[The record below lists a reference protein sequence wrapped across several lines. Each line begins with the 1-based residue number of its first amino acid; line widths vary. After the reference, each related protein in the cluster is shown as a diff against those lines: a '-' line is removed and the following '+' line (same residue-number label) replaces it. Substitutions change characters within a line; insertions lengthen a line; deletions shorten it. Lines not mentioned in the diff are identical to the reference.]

1 MKDNTKKKGK
11 AKKLTW
17 AELRPTKSLAEWR
30 RRNRQYA
37 QRHYLLKQ
45 LQVKGAEVLKE
56 AHGLYVVGQIGAWD
70 AFADKIK
77 RAIDLRRG
85 WTQEEY
91 DHAEMVL
98 REAEERLRNIK
109 QRRLKGNN
117 DLTNT
122 MLMVLRV
129 AGASDEEKAL
139 SLAEAFEY
147 LATKT
152 TPKSVM
158 EQKESV
164 ANFLTTLLRKPDGH
178 YPPWFVNW
186 LGTIAIKILSS
197 EDRKTLIKTLQ
208 SQNHDENIMAML
220 FQMQD
225 DLRAAQEAEDK
236 RTAVV
241 F

>member
-1 MKDNTKKKGK
+1 MKDNTKRKAK

-17 AELRPTKSLAEWR
+17 AELRTTKSLAEWR

-37 QRHYLLKQ
+37 QRHYWLKK
-45 LQVKGAEVLKE
+45 LQIKGAEVLKE

-77 RAIDLRRG
+77 RAIDLKRG
-85 WTQEEY
+85 WTPEEY

-98 REAEERLRNIK
+98 REAEERLSKIRH
-109 QRRLKGNN
+109 RRLKGNN

-122 MLMVLRV
+122 MLMLLRV

-225 DLRAAQEAEDK
+225 DLRAAEDAENK
-236 RTAVV
+236 RTGVV